1 MADEVG
7 YLLNMD
13 GLRTAH
19 KNGTYYIDLPQYN
32 INILCVQEPHI
43 RGTGRMDYSGS
54 KNSSDHVSWDN
65 SEEGTTYCQGY
76 TGTGAYP
83 ITYILCSILFA
94 KTAL

>member
-1 MADEVG
+1 MGYEERRTRTELIILISHSITSTSSVFRNHISEV
-7 YLLNMD
+7 LEEWTLA
-13 GLRTAH
+13 RSTH
-19 KNGTYYIDLPQYN
+19 
-32 INILCVQEPHI
+32 
-43 RGTGRMDYSGS
+43 YSGS